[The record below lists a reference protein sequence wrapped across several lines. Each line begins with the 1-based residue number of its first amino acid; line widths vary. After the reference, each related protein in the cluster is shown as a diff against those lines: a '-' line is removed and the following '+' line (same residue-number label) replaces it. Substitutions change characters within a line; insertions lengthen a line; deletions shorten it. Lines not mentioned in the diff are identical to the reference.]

1 MSRDRRMALPGR
13 RFTLSVGLV
22 LALGLGAASAS
33 AAPVGFQ
40 ATGGWYTD
48 SNDFFLGAGARMGF
62 GSITAIPNAEYVFV
76 DGAKSWT
83 LNIDG
88 TLSVL
93 PLGVAS
99 GYVGAGIGWVTVDP
113 DRGDSNTD
121 SVFNVLAGAGLN
133 TFPMKPFAQFKY
145 VLKDG
150 DDPLQFAVGV
160 RF

>member
-1 MSRDRRMALPGR
+1 MSRERRMALPGR
-13 RFTLSVGLV
+13 MLTLSVGLA
-22 LALGLGAASAS
+22 LALGLCAASAG

-76 DGAKSWT
+76 DNAKSWT

-88 TLSVL
+88 TMSVL

-99 GYVGAGIGWVTVDP
+99 GYVGAGIGWMTVDP
-113 DRGDSNTD
+113 DKGDSSTD
-121 SVFNVLAGAGLN
+121 TVFNVLAGAGLN

-145 VLKDG
+145 LVKDG

>member
-1 MSRDRRMALPGR
+1 MSRERRMALPGR
-13 RFTLSVGLV
+13 MLTLSVGLA
-22 LALGLGAASAS
+22 LALGLGAASAG

-48 SNDFFLGAGARMGF
+48 SNDFFLGAGARMGL

-76 DGAKSWT
+76 DNAKSWT
-83 LNIDG
+83 FNIDG
-88 TLSVL
+88 TMSVL

-99 GYVGAGIGWVTVDP
+99 GYVGAGIGWMTVDP
-113 DRGDSNTD
+113 DKGDSSTD
-121 SVFNVLAGAGLN
+121 TVFNVLAGAGLN

-145 VLKDG
+145 LVKDG

>member
-1 MSRDRRMALPGR
+1 MSRERRMALPGR
-13 RFTLSVGLV
+13 MLTVSVGLA
-22 LALGLGAASAS
+22 LALGLGAASAG

-76 DGAKSWT
+76 DNAKSWT

-88 TLSVL
+88 TMSVL

-99 GYVGAGIGWVTVDP
+99 GYVGAGIGWMTVDP
-113 DRGDSNTD
+113 DKGDSSTD
-121 SVFNVLAGAGLN
+121 TVFNVLAGAGLN

-145 VLKDG
+145 LVKDG

>member
-1 MSRDRRMALPGR
+1 MALPGR
-13 RFTLSVGLV
+13 MLTLSVGLA
-22 LALGLGAASAS
+22 LGLGLGAASAG

-76 DGAKSWT
+76 DNAKSWT

-88 TLSVL
+88 TMSVL

-99 GYVGAGIGWVTVDP
+99 GYVGAGIGWMTVDP
-113 DRGDSNTD
+113 DKGDSSTD
-121 SVFNVLAGAGLN
+121 TVFNVLAGAGLN

-145 VLKDG
+145 LVKDG